1 MNKKIMALAVASA
14 LAAPAVVLAQASNV
28 QIFGTMYME
37 YAGAHQGQAG
47 AASLPNTFTKSG
59 GQSSSNFS
67 AIAAN
72 GDLQNVD
79 ILQSPGSEVGVKG
92 EEALGGGN
100 SVWFQCASTAD
111 IRGAGTGGGIQ
122 GFCGRNSAIGLKTAM
137 GNAYMGNWDMPMK
150 RTAGAVRIVSDT
162 GIWGAGPLL
171 FGNSTSLNAGAS
183 PTVFSRRQNG
193 SLFYDSP
200 VFSGFQAFAGISTTG
215 STTANQGITQAQ
227 SGAKPRAWGLAANYS
242 NGPLL
247 LTAGYENHSNFRPTG
262 GAIVSASGAQVNEAS
277 GLVQLDRTVAGGLG
291 GSSSFAGTDSGFQ
304 LGGRYQFG
312 PVKVGLLYTNQRFDT
327 GIQNG
332 LITATA
338 NTATELKVTAFN
350 LAGEWAIVGPH
361 ALRGGYTKAH
371 NTSGNYGGGTA
382 GALLVGNRVANGGA
396 GQTGATIQQVQ
407 YVYNASKRTEM
418 TAGYVA
424 LRNDANARYSLGGLA
439 VPTAGTNQS
448 AFAVSIKTT
457 Y

>member
-14 LAAPAVVLAQASNV
+14 LAAPAAVLAQASNV

-47 AASLPNTFTKSG
+47 AAALPRTFSNTGATTSN
-59 GQSSSNFS
+59 SNFS
-67 AIAAN
+67 AKAAG

-100 SVWFQCASTAD
+100 SVWFQCATTAD
-111 IRGAGTGGGIQ
+111 IRGAGTGSGIQ
-122 GFCGRNSAIGLKTAM
+122 GLCGRNSAIGLKTAM
-137 GNAYMGNWDMPMK
+137 GNAYAGNWDMPMK
-150 RTAGAVRIVSDT
+150 KTAGAVRIVSDT
-162 GIWGAGPLL
+162 GIWGAGPML
-171 FGNSTSLNAGAS
+171 FGNSTSLNDAAS
-183 PTVFSRRQNG
+183 ATVFSRRQNN
-193 SLFYDSP
+193 SLHYDSP
-200 VFSGFQAFAGISTTG
+200 VFSGFQVMAAISTTG
-215 STTANQGITQAQ
+215 STTANQGITQTQ
-227 SGAKPRAWGLAANYS
+227 SGAKPRTWGLAANYS

-247 LTAGYENHSNFRPTG
+247 LTAGYEHHSNFRPTA
-262 GAIVSASGAQVNEAS
+262 GAIVSATAQQVNDAT
-277 GLVQLDRTVAGGLG
+277 GFAQAGLG
-291 GSSSFAGTDSGFQ
+291 GSSSYAGDDSGFQ
-304 LGGRYQFG
+304 LGARYQFG
-312 PVKVGLLYTNQRFDT
+312 PVKVGLLYTKQKFDT
-327 GIQNG
+327 GIQNAA
-332 LITATA
+332 ITATA
-338 NTATELKVTAFN
+338 ATQTDLTVTAFN

-361 ALRGGYTKAH
+361 ALRGGYTKAQ
-371 NTSGNYGGGTA
+371 NTSGTYGGGTA

-424 LRNDANARYSLGGLA
+424 LRNDANARYSLGGLT
-439 VPTAGTNQS
+439 VPGAGTNQS